1 MKPTS
6 AECQRAL
13 DMLGPFGSILTIK
26 LYRVTLERPGAVPL
40 IPCLDHEAMLHQTVA
55 PHAAVYVQER
65 ASGDLHEVV
74 FIPAERRVG
83 IDTVS
88 TWGESSDN
96 SRGRLLSL
104 LADTLPE
111 YRIVIQGPS
120 WWRGDRRV
128 ADTCR
133 ARISL
138 RDVLLGTELDAMK
151 TEIERLQTIG
161 TLMEKESRVGS
172 WAVRTIT
179 APILASVGVVTYQV
193 LGLFT
198 GQLGETGVSTLR
210 YLVISTLGALFLY
223 YGLKAVHLTE
233 MANRVWKRAAE
244 YNLIVAERRRLGR
257 IS

>member
-1 MKPTS
+1 MDPAS

-13 DMLGPFGSILTIK
+13 DGLRAFGRTLTIK
-26 LYRVTLERPGAVPL
+26 LYRVTLDPAPAVPV
-40 IPCLDHEAMLHQTVA
+40 IPCLDHEAMLHQMVG
-55 PHAAVYVQER
+55 PHAAAYVQER

-88 TWGESSDN
+88 TWGESSDE
-96 SRGRLLSL
+96 SRRRLVSL
-104 LADTLPE
+104 LVEKLPE
-111 YRIVIQGPS
+111 YRIAIQGPS

-128 ADTCR
+128 AETCR
-133 ARISL
+133 ARLSL
-138 RDVLLGTELDAMK
+138 RDVLLGTDLDAMK
-151 TEIERLQTIG
+151 AEIERLQTIG

-172 WAVRTIT
+172 WAVRTVT
-179 APILASVGVVTYQV
+179 APILASVGVVTYQL
-193 LGLFT
+193 LGQFT
-198 GQLGETGVSTLR
+198 AQLGEVGVSTLR
-210 YLVISTLGALFLY
+210 YVVLGVLGALFLY